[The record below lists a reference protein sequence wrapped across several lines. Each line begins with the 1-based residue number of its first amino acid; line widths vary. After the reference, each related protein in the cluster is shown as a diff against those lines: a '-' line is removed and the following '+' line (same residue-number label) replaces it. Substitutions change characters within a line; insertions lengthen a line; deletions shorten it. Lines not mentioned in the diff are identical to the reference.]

1 MPRPTEPT
9 ENLVAPSMDSEPAAD
24 AGGSSSPVVGQA
36 GGLLLEPSHRHAG
49 LETLVECID
58 EGLVLVGLD
67 GIALLSITDVTERR
81 RAEDALRE
89 SEARFREVVESA
101 PAAIFIQT
109 EGRFGY
115 LNPAALRLFGSRDSG
130 ELLGQPVVDWFH
142 PDFRD
147 VVSKRIQQ
155 LNEQRVAVPMVVERI
170 LRCDG
175 TAVDVEVAAVPFIYH
190 GLEGALV
197 FAHDITD
204 RKRAED
210 ALRASEQRFRTVIET
225 SPDAVAL
232 LAVDGQVLLANQQ
245 AAAVFGFDDVAQL
258 LAVENGFALL
268 ASEDRARAR
277 ADTAQLLEKGVQR
290 DRAYDGLRRD
300 GSRVPLEI
308 SASLEHDRDGQPKG
322 MILVFR
328 DVSQRKQ
335 AEQRQQRLL
344 NRLQALNSLQK
355 DLLLPGS
362 PSGKFAKIAD
372 TAVTLLDLDFCRIWR
387 VGSGDLCQRGCVH
400 ANVNGERSACSRRDG
415 CLHLMASSGRYTH
428 LDGNHR
434 RVPFGYYK
442 IGRIYRGEEQ
452 ELLTNQL
459 ATDPNLAD
467 PAWARDLG
475 LVAFAG
481 YKLVD
486 GQGRPLG
493 VLAGFARHPISP
505 EDDAILSNLAE
516 TTSRVIL
523 DAQAENELREKR
535 REAVA
540 ASRAKSEF
548 LANMSHEIRTP
559 MTAILGFTELLMTPD
574 LAPGEQQEF
583 LDGIHRNGKALLELI
598 NGILDLSRIEADKLT
613 LEKKPCAL
621 RQILDD
627 VLLMMRPPA
636 AEKGLRLEADY
647 AAEVPETIHT
657 DGPRLRQILTNLV
670 GNAVKFTACGG
681 VQIDVR
687 GVPGTGRIQFAV
699 RDTGIGIP
707 PDKIPELFQ
716 PFTQVD
722 GSATRRY
729 GGAGL
734 GLAISRRLAE
744 ALGGDITVSSR
755 LGAGTTFVLSID
767 AGLCVAAPTAAVT
780 PWANE
785 PRPSRAKDRPRFQGR
800 VLLAED
806 VPGLQMMISRLLGR
820 LNLQVEIADDGQMAC
835 AMVEKSQAEGTPF
848 DLILMDIQ
856 MPVMN
861 GLQATQWLRD
871 HEWKGPI
878 VALTAHAMVGD
889 RERYLNAG
897 CDDYLSKPIQNEQ
910 LHEVLGRYLV
920 RCPAPVAGGPA

>member
-1 MPRPTEPT
+1 
-9 ENLVAPSMDSEPAAD
+9 
-24 AGGSSSPVVGQA
+24 
-36 GGLLLEPSHRHAG
+36 
-49 LETLVECID
+49 
-58 EGLVLVGLD
+58 
-67 GIALLSITDVTERR
+67 
-81 RAEDALRE
+81 
-89 SEARFREVVESA
+89 
-101 PAAIFIQT
+101 
-109 EGRFGY
+109 
-115 LNPAALRLFGSRDSG
+115 
-130 ELLGQPVVDWFH
+130 
-142 PDFRD
+142 
-147 VVSKRIQQ
+147 
-155 LNEQRVAVPMVVERI
+155 
-170 LRCDG
+170 
-175 TAVDVEVAAVPFIYH
+175 
-190 GLEGALV
+190 
-197 FAHDITD
+197 
-204 RKRAED
+204 
-210 ALRASEQRFRTVIET
+210 
-225 SPDAVAL
+225 
-232 LAVDGQVLLANQQ
+232 
-245 AAAVFGFDDVAQL
+245 
-258 LAVENGFALL
+258 
-268 ASEDRARAR
+268 
-277 ADTAQLLEKGVQR
+277 
-290 DRAYDGLRRD
+290 
-300 GSRVPLEI
+300 
-308 SASLEHDRDGQPKG
+308 
-322 MILVFR
+322 
-328 DVSQRKQ
+328 
-335 AEQRQQRLL
+335 
-344 NRLQALNSLQK
+344 
-355 DLLLPGS
+355 
-362 PSGKFAKIAD
+362 
-372 TAVTLLDLDFCRIWR
+372 
-387 VGSGDLCQRGCVH
+387 
-400 ANVNGERSACSRRDG
+400 
-415 CLHLMASSGRYTH
+415 MASSGRYTH

-442 IGRIYRGEEQ
+442 IGRIYRGAEQ

-475 LVAFAG
+475 LEAFAG

-486 GQGRPLG
+486 GQKRPLG

-574 LAPGEQQEF
+574 LARGEQQEF

-613 LEKKPCAL
+613 LEKNPCAL

-699 RDTGIGIP
+699 RETGIGIP

-835 AMVEKSQAEGTPF
+835 AMVEKSRAEGTPF

-861 GLQATQWLRD
+861 GLQATQWLRE
-871 HEWKGPI
+871 HQWKGPI

-920 RCPAPVAGGPA
+920 RCAAPVAGGPA